1 MKRSACVLVSR
12 AMGGVWTSSVW
23 QPAVFLS
30 LGLPDTSSKRG
41 LLGQLRSYVPAAAGA
56 GASPGLH
63 LGDAEPGRELR
74 QQQEPAAA
82 LMLEGEAGSGPGK
95 SYRGKCLAGAS
106 VSFPAFLCCV
116 WFSRLRSRCCYFPYV
131 MSGALGSLVE
141 EHGHSMYG

>member
-1 MKRSACVLVSR
+1 M
-12 AMGGVWTSSVW
+12 WTSSVW

-106 VSFPAFLCCV
+106 VSFPA
-116 WFSRLRSRCCYFPYV
+116 SRSFCAASGSRGLGPGVVASHYV